1 MRLMTDH
8 VADGVY
14 RLGTRWVNFYVV
26 VDGSEAILVDAG
38 YPGYVEQIT
47 TLLDRISLPTSAV
60 AAVVVTH
67 HHVDHAGTAEAIRSS
82 AGARIVVHRDDVE
95 KVTGEQRSHVPP
107 GFYRHSWRPS
117 MFRYLA
123 HTIAAGGARYRP
135 IAEVQTL
142 DGDQAM
148 DLPGR
153 ARIVCT
159 PGHTA
164 GHFSVLLPERGVLFA
179 GDALVNFDGLD
190 AEVVLFGHGDPWPGT
205 PRSAVE
211 SIDAGSA

>member
-1 MRLMTDH
+1 M
-8 VADGVY
+8 
-14 RLGTRWVNFYVV
+14 LGRQ
-26 VDGSEAILVDAG
+26 EC
-38 YPGYVEQIT
+38 
-47 TLLDRISLPTSAV
+47 
-60 AAVVVTH
+60 
-67 HHVDHAGTAEAIRSS
+67 
-82 AGARIVVHRDDVE
+82 
-95 KVTGEQRSHVPP
+95 
-107 GFYRHSWRPS
+107 
-117 MFRYLA
+117 RYLA

-135 IAEVQTL
+135 VAEVQTL
-142 DGDQAM
+142 AGDQAM

-153 ARIVCT
+153 PRIVCT

-179 GDALVNFDGLD
+179 GDALVNFDYATGRPGLALHRFNEDRARAAESLTRLAGLD